1 MENKGEYK
9 LILSSFTNEVC
20 TEWCMGNMNT
30 KKLLTFKWDQI
41 GNQFS
46 DINIKTKIV
55 MFKDIMKNK
64 I

>member
-1 MENKGEYK
+1 M
-9 LILSSFTNEVC
+9 
-20 TEWCMGNMNT
+20 
-30 KKLLTFKWDQI
+30 TFKWDQI

-55 MFKDIMKNK
+55 MLKDIMKYK

>member
-1 MENKGEYK
+1 M
-9 LILSSFTNEVC
+9 
-20 TEWCMGNMNT
+20 
-30 KKLLTFKWDQI
+30 TFKWEQI

-55 MFKDIMKNK
+55 MFKDIMKYK